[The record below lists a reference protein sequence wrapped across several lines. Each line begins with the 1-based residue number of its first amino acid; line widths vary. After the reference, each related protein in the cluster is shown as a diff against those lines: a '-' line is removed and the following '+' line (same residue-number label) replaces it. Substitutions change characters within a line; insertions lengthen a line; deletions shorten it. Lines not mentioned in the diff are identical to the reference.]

1 MQIIGDVRSA
11 LRGSAGKSRTT
22 ARVLVVVV
30 SAVVLAAGVLTAS
43 AAVAASSP
51 TLSASP
57 NTGLSNGSVVSV
69 SGSGF
74 AKSSIGNVL
83 ECNSDPS
90 QPTVEDGS
98 PINSSIPVSCTAP
111 SYSKLV
117 TTNGSGDVSTT
128 YTVEEGT
135 TGPPCG
141 ASPAAV
147 TCPSTDSA
155 GHTPTADA
163 ADYPCPPTPAQEA
176 AGDTCEL
183 TYGDQ
188 SGDSANAVILFA
200 GESPPPTTTT
210 APPVTFHITT
220 TSLPAATVGVAYSVQ
235 VYATGGTA
243 PYKWKRIAGSLPKGL
258 KLHSNGLLS
267 GTPKTKDVLEPYAFT
282 ARAQT
287 HKSKGNPKL
296 TATQGL
302 TLTLN

>member
-1 MQIIGDVRSA
+1 MRITGDVRGA
-11 LRGSAGKSRTT
+11 GRGSVGRGRAITR
-22 ARVLVVVV
+22 VVVV
-30 SAVVLAAGVLTAS
+30 VMSGMVLAAGVLTAS
-43 AAVAASSP
+43 AAVAASTP

-57 NTGLSNGSVVSV
+57 DTGLSSGSVVTV
-69 SGSGF
+69 TGSGF
-74 AKSSIGNVL
+74 AKNSIGNVL

-90 QPTVEDGS
+90 QPTVMDGS
-98 PINSSIPVSCTAP
+98 PINSAIPVSCTAP

-117 TTNGSGDVSTT
+117 TTSSSGTVSTT
-128 YTVEEGT
+128 YTIVAGT

-155 GHTPTADA
+155 GNSPTADA
-163 ADYPCPPTPAQEA
+163 ADYPCPPTPSQQA

-183 TYGDQ
+183 TYGDEA
-188 SGDSANAVILFA
+188 GGSANAVILFA
-200 GESPPPTTTT
+200 GESPPATTTT
-210 APPVTFHITT
+210 QPPAPFQITT
-220 TSLPAATVGVAYSVQ
+220 TSLPAATPGETYSVQ
-235 VYATGGTA
+235 LYATGGTA
-243 PYKWKRIAGSLPKGL
+243 PYKWKKIGSLPKGL

-267 GTPKTKDVLEPYAFT
+267 GTPKTKDVAQGYTFT

-296 TATQGL
+296 TTTQSL